1 MKQHSVLPSV
11 CLILIFAALVF
22 FGYASVVSRDRL
34 RFQLEAVEKS
44 LEDLAARVDSAPAAR
59 TVVLSAA
66 DASDATAPAKAANAE
81 FYDPAAEDGGT
92 LTQAIAADT
101 GNMNSLI
108 NNDATVSEFWSKC
121 GDTLAELNW
130 NDLTRF
136 EPKMAESW
144 SVSEDNA
151 TYRIK
156 LRKGILW
163 HDFVDPV
170 TGKEWKNVEVTAHD
184 FKFYVDVVKNPDV
197 DALPLRGYLAD
208 LDRVVVFND
217 YEFDVVWK
225 KPYFL
230 SKEITLS
237 LSPLPRHL
245 YHAYDGP
252 FDGKRFND
260 DFERN
265 RMIVGC
271 GPYRFVSWEKGKK
284 VVFQRFEKYYGKNLG
299 VMPPL
304 RELVYEVIQHP
315 NTRMLALKSGELDC
329 DSLSPEQWINQT
341 SGPEFSEHGFLRKIR
356 RPGRTFCYIGLN
368 QRNPLFQDRRVRTA
382 LSCLVDRDRIVR
394 DVYQG
399 LARPVSGPFFLDS
412 PAYDKSVKP
421 HAFDVEKAKRLLAE
435 AGWRDTDGDGV
446 LDRDGKKFQF
456 TVMYPNVN
464 ANYQK
469 MLPILKED
477 MAKAGV
483 RLEILALEW
492 SVVVE
497 RIGKRDFD
505 ASLIAWTQSL
515 TPDPYQL
522 WHSDH
527 ANVDGSSNY
536 IGFSNPEADR
546 LIGEIRVCFD
556 EKKREEL
563 YHRFHRLLHE
573 EAPYLFLVS
582 QDDLFVVNRR
592 FRNLRVFPYV
602 LPTEILWLPR
612 SERKDAKKAES
623 R

>member
-1 MKQHSVLPSV
+1 MKEHSFFTAAVLT
-11 CLILIFAALVF
+11 LIFAALVF
-22 FGYASVVSRDRL
+22 FGYASVVSKDRL
-34 RFQLEAVEKS
+34 RFQLESVEKS
-44 LEDLAARVDSAPAAR
+44 LRELAERIDSGVAIDPRALRNPASFRAE
-59 TVVLSAA
+59 AE
-66 DASDATAPAKAANAE
+66 PPAANAK
-81 FYDPAAEDGGT
+81 FYDPNAEPGGT

-101 GNMNSLI
+101 GNMNQLI

-121 GDTLAELNW
+121 NDSLADLNW
-130 NDLTRF
+130 EDPNRF
-136 EPKMAESW
+136 EPKLAESW
-144 SVSEDNA
+144 ELSQDKSV
-151 TYRIK
+151 YRIK
-156 LRKGILW
+156 LRKGVLW

-184 FKFYVDVVKNPDV
+184 FKFYVDVIRNPDV

-208 LDRVVVFND
+208 LDRIDVFND

-299 VMPPL
+299 IMPPI

-315 NTRMLALKSGELDC
+315 NTRMLALKGGELDC

-341 SGPEFSEHGFLRKIR
+341 SGPEFAPDGFLRKVR
-356 RPGRTFCYIGLN
+356 RPGRTFCYVGLN
-368 QRNPLFQDRRVRTA
+368 QKNPLFQDRRVRQA
-382 LSCLVDRDRIVR
+382 LSHLVDRERIVR
-394 DVYQG
+394 DVYRD

-412 PAYDKSVKP
+412 PACDKSVAP
-421 HAFDVEKAKRLLAE
+421 YPFDVEKAKRLLAE

-464 ANYQK
+464 PNYQK

-505 ASLIAWTQSL
+505 ASLIAWTQTL

-527 ANVDGSSNY
+527 ADVEGSSNY
-536 IGFSNPEADR
+536 IAFSNPEADR
-546 LIGEIRVCFD
+546 LIEKIRLCFD
-556 EKKREEL
+556 EKEREEL
-563 YHRFHRLLHE
+563 YHQFHRLLHE
-573 EAPYLFLVS
+573 ETPYLFLVS
-582 QDDLFVVNRR
+582 QDELFVVNRR
-592 FRNLRVFPYV
+592 LRNFRVFPYAM
-602 LPTEILWLPR
+602 PTEILWIP
-612 SERKDAKKAES
+612 KAE
-623 R
+623 RRGVKK

>member
-245 YHAYDGP
+245 YHAYDCP

-265 RMIVGC
+265 RMIVGF
-271 GPYRFVSWEKGKK
+271 GPYRFVRRETGQK
-284 VVFQRFEKYYGKNLG
+284 VVFQ
-299 VMPPL
+299 
-304 RELVYEVIQHP
+304 
-315 NTRMLALKSGELDC
+315 
-329 DSLSPEQWINQT
+329 
-341 SGPEFSEHGFLRKIR
+341 
-356 RPGRTFCYIGLN
+356 
-368 QRNPLFQDRRVRTA
+368 LFA
-382 LSCLVDRDRIVR
+382 
-394 DVYQG
+394 
-399 LARPVSGPFFLDS
+399 
-412 PAYDKSVKP
+412 
-421 HAFDVEKAKRLLAE
+421 
-435 AGWRDTDGDGV
+435 
-446 LDRDGKKFQF
+446 
-456 TVMYPNVN
+456 
-464 ANYQK
+464 
-469 MLPILKED
+469 
-477 MAKAGV
+477 
-483 RLEILALEW
+483 
-492 SVVVE
+492 
-497 RIGKRDFD
+497 
-505 ASLIAWTQSL
+505 
-515 TPDPYQL
+515 
-522 WHSDH
+522 
-527 ANVDGSSNY
+527 
-536 IGFSNPEADR
+536 
-546 LIGEIRVCFD
+546 
-556 EKKREEL
+556 
-563 YHRFHRLLHE
+563 
-573 EAPYLFLVS
+573 
-582 QDDLFVVNRR
+582 
-592 FRNLRVFPYV
+592 
-602 LPTEILWLPR
+602 
-612 SERKDAKKAES
+612 
-623 R
+623 